1 MHKPLECAV
10 SPNNRYRMK
19 ITPKLRQS
27 WMQWHAYIGCFFLP
41 FIVLF
46 SITGTLY
53 LLDVKGSNSE
63 ELRFSITGEA
73 WPEDQASAQTF
84 VLQQLHEKDS
94 TIEVTSLPDNYFSSA
109 SRHSWFGYNYSTALS
124 KTNKPNEPFTIEF
137 NRHGL
142 WKKILYIHFGL
153 AGPIF
158 KILGIIFG
166 LCLLFS
172 AISGLLLLLSSSRY
186 KAMAI
191 TGIASSSL
199 ILFLAYLIS

>member
-1 MHKPLECAV
+1 
-10 SPNNRYRMK
+10 MK

-27 WMQWHAYIGCFFLP
+27 WMQWHTYIGCFFLP

-46 SITGTLY
+46 SITGALY

-73 WPEDQASAQTF
+73 WPEDQKAAQTF
-84 VLQQLHEKDS
+84 VLQRLREKNS
-94 TIEVTSLPDNYFSSA
+94 SIEISNLPDNYFSSA
-109 SRHSWFGYNYSTALS
+109 SRHSWFGYHYSTALS

-158 KILGIIFG
+158 KTLGVIFG

-172 AISGLLLLLSSSRY
+172 AISGLILLLSSPRY
-186 KAMAI
+186 KTMA
-191 TGIASSSL
+191 TAGIASSSL
-199 ILFLAYLIS
+199 ILLLAYLIS